1 MVLLLRP
8 FRTSW
13 TVKNSVHHVKPL
25 ASVLLKL
32 CKKWTWNQKKM
43 ALNKFALSSWHT
55 SKHEKCDAVLCLVSQ
70 LCPTLCDPMDC
81 SLPGSSVHGDSPGKN
96 TRVGCHACLMVIL
109 PTQGSNPRLL
119 YCRRFLYHL
128 IHQFSSVQSLSR
140 VRLFATPW
148 TAACQASLSI
158 TSPRSPPKPM
168 SIESVMP
175 SNRHILS
182 SLLIPSLPALVF
194 PSIRVFSNELALR
207 FRWPKY
213 WSFSFSI
220 SPSREHPGLISF
232 RIDWLDFLAV

>member
-8 FRTSW
+8 FRISW

-96 TRVGCHACLMVIL
+96 TRVGCHALLQGIF
-109 PTQGSNPRLL
+109 PTQGLNPGLPHCRQIL
-119 YCRRFLYHL
+119 YPLS
-128 IHQFSSVQSLSR
+128 HQG
-140 VRLFATPW
+140 
-148 TAACQASLSI
+148 
-158 TSPRSPPKPM
+158 SPR
-168 SIESVMP
+168 
-175 SNRHILS
+175 ILEWLAFTFSRRS
-182 SLLIPSLPALVF
+182 SWPRNQTGVPCIVGISLPT
-194 PSIRVFSNELALR
+194 EL
-207 FRWPKY
+207 
-213 WSFSFSI
+213 
-220 SPSREHPGLISF
+220 PGKPLS
-232 RIDWLDFLAV
+232 WLCH